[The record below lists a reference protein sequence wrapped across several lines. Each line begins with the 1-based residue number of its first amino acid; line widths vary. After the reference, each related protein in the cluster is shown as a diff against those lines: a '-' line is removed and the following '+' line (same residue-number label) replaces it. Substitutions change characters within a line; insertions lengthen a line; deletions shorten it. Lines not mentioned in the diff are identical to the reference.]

1 MPSKRTNDSVDRILQ
16 ELSVQQTRDVVR
28 DSVNDRKVD
37 EILRSVGLDTDTLG
51 TAHGGLG
58 PIGQEDLPAVEIDGS
73 DVTTDDRFSTAVLD
87 DILRDLHQ
95 TGYAIYQGLE
105 AREATGNNLITVA
118 ERYTSQNPELTS
130 LIGDLEYAISLTQN
144 SYSDFSDEAQANQ
157 LMGDAAQNLYEE
169 LKQTELSESDE
180 KYPDQLIA
188 EMESEQDKIN
198 RSSYNDDAREFNA
211 RLEKFPVNLLRF
223 VAGVE
228 PLATYDLDE

>member
-1 MPSKRTNDSVDRILQ
+1 MKKSSIVGVCVMAGLIL
-16 ELSVQQTRDVVR
+16 LS
-28 DSVNDRKVD
+28 
-37 EILRSVGLDTDTLG
+37 IPVGVHTSLTD
-51 TAHGGLG
+51 
-58 PIGQEDLPAVEIDGS
+58 
-73 DVTTDDRFSTAVLD
+73 
-87 DILRDLHQ
+87 LRDEAEGSYYYDQ

-118 ERYTSQNPELTS
+118 ERYTSQNPELTG
-130 LIGDLEYAISLTQN
+130 LIGELEYAISLTQN

-211 RLEKFPVNLLRF
+211 RLDKFPVNLLRF